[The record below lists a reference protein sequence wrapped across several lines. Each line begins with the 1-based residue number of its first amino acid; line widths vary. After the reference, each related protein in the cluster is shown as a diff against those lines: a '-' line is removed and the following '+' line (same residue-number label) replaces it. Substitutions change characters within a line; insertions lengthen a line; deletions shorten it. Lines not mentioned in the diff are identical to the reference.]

1 MISAICN
8 KNELLFQYM
17 GRLAYVGCVECASNK
32 PRHTPSGVQT
42 AVQKLARCFSRD
54 KNFVLMG
61 KEIWRLKLSRGRY
74 SHTEQTFMLGVWSNL
89 PRELH
94 LRNAK
99 KPLTP
104 RTFGVLEESGVV
116 HISCHGV
123 CLPLCSGAPAHMM
136 VGALIPFYG
145 TPTAIHGHTNCSHM
159 VLH

>member
-8 KNELLFQYM
+8 KNELIIQDM

-61 KEIWRLKLSRGRY
+61 KEIWRLKLSRGRH
-74 SHTEQTFMLGVWSNL
+74 SHTEQTFMFGVWSNL

-116 HISCHGV
+116 PW
-123 CLPLCSGAPAHMM
+123 LPFKYPPKRFWENVFGRVAATLGSFFGWEVRA
-136 VGALIPFYG
+136 GFWETFINF
-145 TPTAIHGHTNCSHM
+145 SF
-159 VLH
+159 